1 MSELNNIPEF
11 LSKDT
16 EVVGFVNEP
25 KKYPKNNVYKKL
37 QEVRTQIISKGLKRG
52 GKAGGEKIRY
62 NYFELADFLPT
73 AIPIMNSVGLTT
85 TFNVIEDAKGR
96 EIAVLDVINHDDPN
110 DRTTFQIP
118 TAEAMLAGGSK
129 IQGLGAKLTYLRRY
143 LYLNALDISEADIV
157 EAATSNDITVSQY
170 KYLLEN
176 LKKEQLDQFELAIG
190 KPLAEWDTTT
200 AEKAIGSLKKNSSRQ
215 PLNKTKDQKDPM
227 NTVSPDI
234 I

>member
-1 MSELNNIPEF
+1 MSELNNVSEV
-11 LSKDT
+11 LS
-16 EVVGFVNEP
+16 EGVGFIETFNEP
-25 KKYPKNNVYKKL
+25 KKYPENNVYKKL
-37 QEVRTQIISKGLKRG
+37 QEVRTQIILKGLKRG

-73 AIPIMNSVGLTT
+73 AIPIMNNVGLTT
-85 TFNVIEDAKGR
+85 TFNVIEDEKGK
-96 EIAVLDVINHDDPN
+96 EIAVLDVINNDDPN

-118 TAEAMLAGGSK
+118 SAEAILAGGSK

-157 EAATSNDITVSQY
+157 EAATSNDITVPQY

-215 PLNKTKDQKDPM
+215 PVSKTKDQKDPM
-227 NTVSPDI
+227 KSVSPDI